1 MRILVLVCS
10 AFLALAVG
18 FEVYSS
24 EYPPAALMELVQ
36 SRPLVQKLAW
46 AVIIVSPFAL
56 LAAAL
61 WESGRLD
68 QQRKLNEVWETR
80 FRGVRKAQDE
90 IGDAQTDLSTGPPII
105 SSAAIRRRP

>member
-1 MRILVLVCS
+1 MKDARILVLVCS
-10 AFLALAVG
+10 ALLALAVG

-24 EYPPAALMELVQ
+24 EYPPAALVELIQ
-36 SRPLVQKLAW
+36 SRPLLLKLAW

-68 QQRKLNEVWETR
+68 QQRKANEICPEQSPWHI
-80 FRGVRKAQDE
+80 RGHHGHQEFGARQVQRTEDC
-90 IGDAQTDLSTGPPII
+90 
-105 SSAAIRRRP
+105 